1 MSKRKLEKKRA
12 KARRHGQT
20 QEGNPAEE
28 GSSVASDRARAAS
41 PVALEKNDEASGK
54 NASLAEKP
62 ERSAEA
68 DSVLAEAPRS
78 QRKARSARTVA
89 AQTEPAAPE
98 PLAEHPY
105 WQEMT
110 PAWRQFYAAVSRSVT
125 TKDASL
131 KD

>member
-20 QEGNPAEE
+20 QEGNPAEV
-28 GSSVASDRARAAS
+28 SPAAIDETEAANAA
-41 PVALEKNDEASGK
+41 ALKKNDDPPEK
-54 NASLAEKP
+54 TASLAERLGR
-62 ERSAEA
+62 RSAKA
-68 DSVLAEAPRS
+68 AGVPAEAPRP

-89 AQTEPAAPE
+89 AQTETAAPE
-98 PLAEHPY
+98 QLAEHPY

-125 TKDASL
+125 TKDASFNG
-131 KD
+131 